1 MTRLLWLFFSL
12 WAQDPEEDARAEA
25 VRVQAELELARC
37 QLAVREDRRE
47 QAVALCTRA
56 QELDPGLGRAFVWRA
71 QALWRLGRHD
81 DAIADLETATGLDPG
96 DAASLRQLGAWQF
109 ERGNM
114 VWAARNLHRAL
125 GLLPGDARLR
135 LLCALAFMENREL
148 AGALE
153 LVTPALTHAE
163 EGIRQQAHL
172 IAGACHLELGQ
183 RDRARAHLRKVD
195 RGEPAR
201 QARELL
207 ARLTR
212 AERGFP
218 PGFAMRVSWAL
229 GFDSNPAFDQDLGV
243 PRPSTLASTL
253 EQVLRLSWSPTT
265 ALQLQGGI
273 QYHYFI
279 APWDGDR
286 HERVIAFS
294 SLGADV
300 QAAGRVFLSGL
311 RYPSHLELAAG
322 YQALALMGGE
332 GMPGE
337 PEPFVFTERVT
348 GSAFLAMQVGPAQ
361 EWEGG
366 LTAWHAA
373 FRDSDRDGPGLM
385 WTARGSWF
393 FLGKRAKL
401 FAQSFVSYQDARWSA
416 WRQWAAGQWMGFS
429 TRLPDRFE
437 LAATVSLEGRYFP
450 DSGEAMEAAGN
461 PWNLARGEDR
471 LDLLGSAGL
480 VLSRPL
486 GQDALW
492 RWEVV
497 LRGQW
502 MESAVDYFSFSRW
515 ICLVQLAGDI
525 SRK

>member
-1 MTRLLWLFFSL
+1 
-12 WAQDPEEDARAEA
+12 
-25 VRVQAELELARC
+25 
-37 QLAVREDRRE
+37 
-47 QAVALCTRA
+47 
-56 QELDPGLGRAFVWRA
+56 
-71 QALWRLGRHD
+71 
-81 DAIADLETATGLDPG
+81 
-96 DAASLRQLGAWQF
+96 
-109 ERGNM
+109 M
-114 VWAARNLHRAL
+114 VWAARNLARAL
-125 GLLPGDARLR
+125 ELVPGDARLR
-135 LLCALAFMENREL
+135 LLCALAWMENREF

-153 LVTPALTHAE
+153 LVTPLFAHAE
-163 EGIRQQAHL
+163 EEFRQQAHL

-183 RDRARAHLRKVD
+183 RDRARSHLRKVT
-195 RGEPAR
+195 RGGPAR

-207 ARLTR
+207 GRLTR
-212 AERGFP
+212 SERGFP
-218 PGFAMRVSWAL
+218 PGFAMKVSWAL
-229 GFDSNPAFDQDLGV
+229 GVDSNPAFDQDLGFS
-243 PRPSTLASTL
+243 RPSTLASTL
-253 EQVLRLSWSPTT
+253 EQVLRLNWSP
-265 ALQLQGGI
+265 APPLQFQGGF
-273 QYHYFI
+273 QYHYFF
-279 APWDGDR
+279 APWEGDR

-300 QAAGRVFLSGL
+300 QAAGRLFLPSL
-311 RYPSHLELAAG
+311 RYPAHLEFSAG

-348 GSAFLAMQVGPAQ
+348 GSAFLAMQVGARQ

-373 FRDSDRDGPGLM
+373 FRDSDRDGSGLM

-393 FLGKRAKL
+393 SRDRRNKF
-401 FAQSFVSYQDARWSA
+401 FAQSFVSFQDARWEA
-416 WRQWAAGQWMGFS
+416 WRQWAGGQWVGFS

-437 LAATVSLEGRYFP
+437 LAVTGSLEGRWYP
-450 DSGEAMEAAGN
+450 DSARAMGASGN
-461 PWNLARGEDR
+461 PWNLPAGQDR

-486 GQDALW
+486 GKDGLW

>member
-1 MTRLLWLFFSL
+1 
-12 WAQDPEEDARAEA
+12 
-25 VRVQAELELARC
+25 
-37 QLAVREDRRE
+37 
-47 QAVALCTRA
+47 
-56 QELDPGLGRAFVWRA
+56 
-71 QALWRLGRHD
+71 
-81 DAIADLETATGLDPG
+81 
-96 DAASLRQLGAWQF
+96 LGAWQF
-109 ERGNM
+109 ERRNM

-125 GLLPGDARLR
+125 ELLPGDARLR
-135 LLCALAFMENREL
+135 LLCALAWMENREF

-153 LVTPALTHAE
+153 LVTPLLTHADD
-163 EGIRQQAHL
+163 GIRQQAHL
-172 IAGACHLELGQ
+172 IAGACHLERGQ
-183 RDRARAHLRKVD
+183 RDQARSHLLKVKH
-195 RGEPAR
+195 GAPSR

-207 ARLTR
+207 VHLTR

-243 PRPSTLASTL
+243 PRPKTLASTL
-253 EQVLRLSWSPTT
+253 EQVLRLTWSPAT
-265 ALQLQGGI
+265 ALQLQAGI

-300 QAAGRVFLSGL
+300 QATGRVFLPNWK
-311 RYPSHLELAAG
+311 YPSHLELTGG

-337 PEPFVFTERVT
+337 PEPFVFTERVS
-348 GSAFLAMQVGPAQ
+348 GSAFLAMQVGPRQ

-373 FRDSDRDGPGLM
+373 FRDSDRDGAGLM

-393 FLGKRAKL
+393 LRNNRAKV
-401 FAQSFVSYQDARWSA
+401 FAQSFLSFQEARWSA
-416 WRQWAAGQWMGFS
+416 WRQWAAGQWVGFS
-429 TRLPDRFE
+429 ARLPDRYE
-437 LAATVSLEGRYFP
+437 LAVTASFEGRYFP
-450 DSGEAMEAAGN
+450 DSWEAMQSSGN
-461 PWNLARGEDR
+461 SWNLSGGDDR
-471 LDLLGSAGL
+471 LDLLGTAGL

-486 GQDALW
+486 GKDKLW

-502 MESAVDYFSFSRW
+502 LESGVDYFSFSRW